1 MLLEAVVEWWT
12 GMPAWLVGSKINL
25 PKCSASAARDF
36 CTCHLALLAAFRASI
51 GAATAAWL
59 GFTWGATKILC
70 IMLPQEQRGLIPHST
85 SLDATT

>member
-1 MLLEAVVEWWT
+1 
-12 GMPAWLVGSKINL
+12 
-25 PKCSASAARDF
+25 
-36 CTCHLALLAAFRASI
+36 LALLAAFRASI

-59 GFTWGATKILC
+59 GFIWAATEIFC